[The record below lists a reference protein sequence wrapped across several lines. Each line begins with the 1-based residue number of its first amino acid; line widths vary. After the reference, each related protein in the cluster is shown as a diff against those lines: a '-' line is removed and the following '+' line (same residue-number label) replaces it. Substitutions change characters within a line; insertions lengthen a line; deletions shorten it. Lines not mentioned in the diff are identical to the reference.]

1 MAQDLRKLFE
11 EAKQNPTKANMP
23 EGHEARFRDRL
34 DEAFP
39 AGRRRSFRYWAIA
52 ASVAVLLGVAG
63 FLWQMNRTT
72 SDVPTQVVDRQDAQ
86 DNIQGITLGDL
97 SPDLKRV
104 EDYYVNNIN
113 LELAQLDLSGEAKS
127 VADGFITQLG
137 ELDAEYKR
145 LNEELN
151 TLGPNDQTIEALVKN
166 LQLRLQ
172 LLYKLKD
179 TLQELKSSEN
189 EQQESNHI

>member
-11 EAKQNPTKANMP
+11 QDQKQQGDSMP
-23 EGHEARFRDRL
+23 KGHEARFRALL
-34 DEAFP
+34 DEELP
-39 AGRRRSFRYWAIA
+39 RSKSWFSSYWAVA
-52 ASVAVLLGVAG
+52 ASIVVLLGVAA
-63 FLWQMNRTT
+63 FLWQNQATSTDIPTT
-72 SDVPTQVVDRQDAQ
+72 VVDREDTSAVPQ
-86 DNIQGITLGDL
+86 ITLGDL
-97 SPDLKRV
+97 SPDLKKV
-104 EDYYVNNIN
+104 EDYYVSNIN

-127 VADGFITQLG
+127 VADGFIVQLG

-145 LNEELN
+145 LNSELN

-179 TLQELKSSEN
+179 TLQEFKSSEN
-189 EQQESNHI
+189 EQQEANQI

>member
-1 MAQDLRKLFE
+1 MAQDLRNLFE
-11 EAKQNPTKANMP
+11 QDQQKEKLSMP
-23 EGHEARFRDRL
+23 HGHEARFRERL
-34 DEAFP
+34 DEEMP
-39 AGRRRSFRYWAIA
+39 RRNPWYRSYWAVA
-52 ASVAVLLGVAG
+52 ASVVIVFGVAA
-63 FLWQMNRTT
+63 FFIQQDAATEAIPTT
-72 SDVPTQVVDRQDAQ
+72 VVDREVPADLPQ
-86 DNIQGITLGDL
+86 ITLGDL
-97 SPDLKRV
+97 SPDLKKV
-104 EDYYVNNIN
+104 EDYYVSNIN

-137 ELDAEYKR
+137 TLNTEYKR

-179 TLQELKSSEN
+179 TLYEFKSSQN
-189 EQQESNHI
+189 EQHETNQV